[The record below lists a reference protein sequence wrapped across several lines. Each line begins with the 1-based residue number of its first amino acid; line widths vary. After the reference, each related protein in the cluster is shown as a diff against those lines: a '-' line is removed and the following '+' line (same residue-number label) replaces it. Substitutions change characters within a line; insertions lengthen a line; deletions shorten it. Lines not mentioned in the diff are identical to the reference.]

1 MNTLNAIDIHDPQQ
15 LDALS
20 EEQLDQLPCG
30 AIRVDSA
37 GVILFY
43 SRSQAKITNREPMAV
58 MGRNFFAEV
67 APCTVVPE
75 FYGRFR
81 RGVLT
86 GSLNTTFEFVF
97 DFEMHPIQVRIMMRA
112 SHRPGEFWILIEPQ
126 RQLPPRNEVVAY
138 DLISNKFCA
147 SVAELSAASFDFSKC
162 DQEPIATCGLI
173 QPFGCLLVLDPATLT
188 ISACSAN
195 SAMYLGQE
203 PEALLDAPLSR
214 ALTCSTEDLESCLSA
229 SAEAANFCPS
239 FFRGTATVNPPRPP
253 FSKGGELAGSFSK
266 GGEPAGSFSKVD
278 ELADPDFK
286 DEPASGDEL
295 VLEIRLHRWRDR
307 LILEIEPEGEMAM
320 DLRLRGFDVESFQRR
335 LRSAT
340 DAVAVS
346 HAAAVSFRYLTDFER
361 VVIYR
366 FEPEDDGIVI
376 AESIIPD
383 AWPSILGLRYPATD
397 IPRQARA
404 LYCETPLRYAPSRDH
419 SDIPLVSR
427 TLTPD
432 VIDIGIAHLR
442 AQSPIHRNYL
452 KRFDVNG
459 SMSLSIM
466 AEERLW
472 GLVIFHHRAPHPVTS
487 YTRRRLVELVN
498 CLSGRLAL
506 IEERERNRASELGM
520 AEVNSIVNQIDIEQ
534 PFPESFIGKEHL
546 LCGLVNADLVQIYH
560 RGQPLFL
567 GQDCS
572 LAPEQVHALLGFLR
586 TRSGPIWS
594 TDCLSGEFEPAAEY
608 PHLLAGV
615 MAIFVDE
622 RREDIL
628 LFGRRRIKYT
638 VNWGADPSSLPFA
651 SADEEQP
658 FGWPRR
664 VFQIWREERTHHARP
679 WSAVALAT
687 GLALKNLIQ
696 RVIVAN
702 ASHFERLARSLERQR
717 DQLRQSRE
725 EMRHRALHDTL
736 TGLPNRAQ
744 FREVLNEAIVTS
756 QRSGD
761 GFAVALLDIDHF
773 KTINDTLGHDK
784 GDILLCAVA
793 ERIVATLPELALIA
807 RLGGDE
813 FALLLPPQPDVEP
826 LVEMERLIV
835 ALRQQI
841 IAGTDRF
848 SITSSL
854 GLALGDGDSEPGN
867 LLKQADLA
875 LYRAKENG
883 RNCARPFDSS
893 LESQAHQRLEID
905 RIVLGR
911 APLDAIE
918 ILLQPQ
924 IAICATLPQ
933 CRFEVLARWRTEDGS
948 IVMPSDFIPAV
959 ERNGLIRSVTNAV
972 VRAALRLLHD
982 QLNRGHPDIRLG
994 INISAADLEETT
1006 FVRRLFEELHAA
1018 DVPPDLIE
1026 IEITESMLLRMTAS
1040 VKSALNALDR
1050 GGIQLSLDDFG
1061 TGFSSMAYLR
1071 ELPISTL
1078 KIDREF
1084 IRGIETPR
1092 DRNLIGGMIAMAH
1105 SIGKE
1110 VIAEGIETPRQLE
1123 LLKTLGCDWGQG
1135 YLWSRPIPPAEALA
1149 RFGAL

>member
-1 MNTLNAIDIHDPQQ
+1 MNPLTAIDIHDPQQ

-20 EEQLDQLPCG
+20 EDQLDQLPCG
-30 AIRVDSA
+30 AIRVNA
-37 GVILFY
+37 EGVILFY

-58 MGRNFFAEV
+58 IGRNFFAEV

-81 RGVLT
+81 HGVLT
-86 GSLNTTFEFVF
+86 GSLSTTFEFVF
-97 DFEMHPIQVRIMMRA
+97 DFEMHPVQVRITMRNA
-112 SHRPGEFWILIEPQ
+112 QRSAEFWILIEPL
-126 RQLPPRNEVVAY
+126 RHLPPRNEAVAY
-138 DLISNKFCA
+138 ELISNKFCA
-147 SVAELSAASFDFSKC
+147 SVAELTATSFDFSQC

-173 QPFGCLLVLDPATLT
+173 QPFGCLLVLNPLTLT
-188 ISACSAN
+188 IVACSAN

-203 PEALLDAPLSR
+203 PEAVLDVPISQVI
-214 ALTCSTEDLESCLSA
+214 TCLTEDLESCLTA
-229 SAEAANFCPS
+229 TAEDAAFCPS
-239 FFRGTATVNPPRPP
+239 FFCAAATANNLT
-253 FSKGGELAGSFSK
+253 L
-266 GGEPAGSFSKVD
+266 D
-278 ELADPDFK
+278 
-286 DEPASGDEL
+286 
-295 VLEIRLHRWRDR
+295 IRLHRWRGR
-307 LILEIEPEGEMAM
+307 LLLELEPQGDMAM
-320 DLRLRGFDVESFQRR
+320 DARLRGFDVEGFQQR
-335 LRSAT
+335 LRHHT
-340 DAVAVS
+340 DPVAVS
-346 HAAAVSFRYLTDFER
+346 QAAVSAFRYLTNFER

-376 AESIIPD
+376 AESMMTD
-383 AWPSILGLRYPATD
+383 TWPSIMGLRYPATD

-419 SDIPLVSR
+419 SDVPLLSR
-427 TLTPD
+427 TLEPNA
-432 VIDIGIAHLR
+432 IDIGIAHLR

-466 AEERLW
+466 AEDRLW

-487 YTRRRLVELVN
+487 YTRRRLIEFTN

-506 IEERERNRASELGM
+506 IEERDRNHASELGM

-534 PFPESFIGKEHL
+534 PFPESFVGKEQL

-567 GQDCS
+567 GQDCN

-586 TRSGPIWS
+586 TCPGPVWS
-594 TDCLSGEFEPAAEY
+594 TDCLSAEFEPAADY

-615 MAIFVDE
+615 MAVFVDE
-622 RREDIL
+622 RRDDIL
-628 LFGRRRIKYT
+628 MFGRRRIKYT
-638 VNWGADPSSLPFA
+638 VNWGADPASLPFSA
-651 SADEEQP
+651 ADEEQP

-664 VFQIWREERTHHARP
+664 VFQVWREERTHHARP
-679 WSAVALAT
+679 WSAVAVAT

-744 FREVLNEAIVTS
+744 FREALNEMIQIT
-756 QRSGD
+756 QRSGEA
-761 GFAVALLDIDHF
+761 FAVALLDIDHF

-784 GDILLCAVA
+784 GDVLLCAVA
-793 ERIVATLPELALIA
+793 ERITATLPAPVLTA

-813 FALLLPPQPDVEP
+813 FALLLPPSALEP
-826 LVEMERLIV
+826 LAELERLVV
-835 ALRQQI
+835 ALRLPI
-841 IAGTDRF
+841 IAGAERF

-854 GLALGDGDSEPGN
+854 GLALGDGDAEPGN

-883 RNCARPFDSS
+883 RNCARPFDAS

-905 RIVLGR
+905 RVVLGR

-924 IAICATLPQ
+924 IAICAAVPQ

-948 IVMPSDFIPAV
+948 IVMPNDFIPAV
-959 ERNGLIRSVTNAV
+959 ERNGLIRSVTGAV
-972 VRAALRLLHD
+972 VRSTLRLLRN
-982 QLNRGHPDIRLG
+982 QLERGQPDLRLG

-1006 FVRRLFEELHAA
+1006 FVRRLFEDLHAA

-1040 VKSALNALDR
+1040 VKASLNALDH

-1071 ELPISTL
+1071 ELPISIL

-1084 IRGIETPR
+1084 VRGIETPR
-1092 DRNLIGGMIAMAH
+1092 DRNLVGGMIAMAH

-1135 YLWSRPIPPAEALA
+1135 YLWSRPIPPAEAIA
-1149 RFGAL
+1149 QFGVIQRPLLN